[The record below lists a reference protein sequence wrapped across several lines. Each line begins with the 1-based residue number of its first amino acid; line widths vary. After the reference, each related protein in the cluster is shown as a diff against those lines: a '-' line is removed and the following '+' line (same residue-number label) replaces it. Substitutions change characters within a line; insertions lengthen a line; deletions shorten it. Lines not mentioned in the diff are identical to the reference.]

1 MTEQSS
7 DIIRCNWVTK
17 GDTLYEHY
25 HDKEWGT
32 PTHNDNALFEHLM
45 LEVAQAGLS
54 WSTIL
59 KKRENYRAAFAQFD
73 PAKVAKFTSRDV
85 ERLLQDAGIIRNRL
99 KINAAIVD
107 AQQFLKIQE
116 EFGSFDNYQKQFTP
130 KHKTRRKGSD
140 IPAITA
146 ESEAFSKDLRK
157 RGFKFLGPTTL
168 YAHMQATGMVN
179 DHITTCFRY
188 NELVDQEAS

>member
-1 MTEQSS
+1 MTEQPST
-7 DIIRCNWVTK
+7 IVRCNWVTS
-17 GDTLYEHY
+17 GDALYEHY

-32 PTHNDNALFEHLM
+32 PTHDDNSLFEHLM

-54 WSTIL
+54 WSTVL

-73 PAKVAKFTSRDV
+73 PVKVAAFTSKDV
-85 ERLLQDAGIIRNRL
+85 EQLLQNEGIIRNRL

-116 EFGSFDNYQKQFTP
+116 EFGSFDAYQKQFIP
-130 KHKTRRKGSD
+130 KHHTKRRGSD
-140 IPAITA
+140 IPAITP

-157 RGFKFLGPTTL
+157 RGFKFLEPTTL

-179 DHITTCFRY
+179 DHIATCFRY
-188 NELVDQEAS
+188 NELADQIAG